1 MIVTQ
6 VFEARARELLTSFGY
21 PDVPVLVTPGP
32 VVFRTQADIDE
43 RVERLIET
51 IVESLCRPVQVKTG
65 E

>member
-1 MIVTQ
+1 MTHI
-6 VFEARARELLTSFGY
+6 FEARAHELLTSFGY

-43 RVERLIET
+43 RVERLIEG
-51 IVESLCRPVQVKTG
+51 IIQSLCRPVSVKTD